1 MSMLR
6 RSVRSFS
13 AVTFSACMVVGIAG
27 AGVAQS
33 QSLDAQSTAASGSL
47 QQSGSSLGSLE
58 DLLPG
63 GKAPKNIIYMIGD
76 GMGYNHVANTNIFET
91 GQSRYGV
98 EGEADGEKL
107 EQADGEAVQVFES
120 DEWQKSSMSTYPVDS
135 GYDPVKAWNDND
147 YINHDVTDSAAAG
160 TAMATGQK
168 TLNGMIGVDAEGKE
182 LENTNER
189 ALSIGKSAGVV
200 SSVPFNHA
208 TPAAWGAHNSDRNAL
223 HEMAD
228 EMIDSDLNVIFGAGH
243 PDFDD
248 NATERSAKYEY
259 LSEEGQDLLESND
272 SGFDYFDDSETFA
285 DLAAGNVSSDRYF
298 GLAPVATTL
307 QQNRDGESSA
317 PGDVPENDVTD
328 LPTMSTAAL
337 NVLNQDPDGFQVM
350 IEGGAIDWTGHA
362 NESARNVEETQDF
375 NAAVEAVNDWV
386 EKNSNWD
393 ETLVIVTADHE
404 TGFLSGEEQG
414 DGWKAL
420 HGPAGQLAS
429 HQWYSG
435 NHTNQLVPVFVRGA
449 GADAVIASADK
460 QDPVRG
466 SYIDNTTIAKLTL
479 ENWWTAEGK

>member
-6 RSVRSFS
+6 RSVRTFS
-13 AVTFSACMVVGIAG
+13 AVTFSTCMVVGIAG

-33 QSLDAQSTAASGSL
+33 QTLDAQSTAAFGSL

-76 GMGYNHVANTNIFET
+76 GMGYNHVASTNLFES

-98 EGEADGEKL
+98 EGEANSETL
-107 EQADGEAVQVFES
+107 EEAGGDAVQVYEN
-120 DEWQKSSMSTYPVDS
+120 DEWQQSSMSTYPVDS
-135 GYDPVKAWNDND
+135 GYDPVQAWNDND
-147 YINHDVTDSAAAG
+147 YINQNVTDSAAAG

-168 TLNGMIGVDAEGKE
+168 TLNGMIGVDAEGNE

-208 TPAAWGAHNSDRNAL
+208 TPAAWGAHNPDRNAL

-228 EMIDSDLNVIFGAGH
+228 EMIDGELNVVFGAGH

-248 NATERSAKYEY
+248 NAAARESNYEY
-259 LSEEGQDLLESND
+259 ISEEGQERLESGD
-272 SGFDYFDDSETFA
+272 TEFEYFDDSETF
-285 DLAAGNVSSDRYF
+285 DELAAGNVSSDRYF

-307 QQNRDGESSA
+307 QQNRDGESA
-317 PGDVPENDVTD
+317 LPGDVAENDVTD

-337 NVLNQDPDGFQVM
+337 NVLNQDEDGFQVM

-362 NESARNVEETQDF
+362 NESARNIEETQDF
-375 NAAVEAVNDWV
+375 NAAVEAVNTWV
-386 EKNSNWD
+386 DENSNWD

-404 TGFLSGEEQG
+404 TGYLSGEDQG
-414 DGWKAL
+414 DAWKAL
-420 HGPAGQLAS
+420 QGQAGQLPS
-429 HQWYSG
+429 HEWYSG
-435 NHTNQLVPVFVRGA
+435 NHTNQLVPVYVRGA
-449 GADAVIASADK
+449 GADAVIAAADS

-479 ENWWTAEGK
+479 ENWWTAEGR

>member
-6 RSVRSFS
+6 RSVRSVS

-33 QSLDAQSTAASGSL
+33 QSLENLPQEALGSL

-63 GKAPKNIIYMIGD
+63 GQAPKNIIYMVGD
-76 GMGYNHVANTNIFET
+76 GMGFTHVANTNLFES

-98 EGEADGEKL
+98 EGEADGETL
-107 EQADGEAVQVFES
+107 EEAGGDAVQVFEGA
-120 DEWQKSSMSTYPVDS
+120 EWQKSSMATYPVDG
-135 GYDPVKAWNDND
+135 GYDPVEAWNDNE
-147 YINHDVTDSAAAG
+147 YIAQDATDSAAAG

-168 TLNGMIGVDAEGKE
+168 TLNGRVGVDAEGNE

-200 SSVPFNHA
+200 SSVPFSHA
-208 TPAAWGAHNSDRNAL
+208 TPAAWAAHNEDRNAL
-223 HEMAD
+223 HDIAD
-228 EMIDSDLNVIFGAGH
+228 EMVDSDLDVIFGAGH

-248 NATERSAKYEY
+248 NAEERAAEY
-259 LSEEGQDLLESND
+259 DYISEDAQDRLESGD
-272 SGFDYFDDSETFA
+272 TGFEYFDDSASFA

-307 QQNRDGESSA
+307 QQNRDGESA
-317 PGDVPENDVTD
+317 FPGDVPANDVTD
-328 LPTMSTAAL
+328 LATMSTAAL
-337 NVLNQDPDGFQVM
+337 NVLGQDEDGFQVM

-362 NESARNVEETQDF
+362 NESARNIEETQDF
-375 NAAVEAVNDWV
+375 NGAVEAVNEWV
-386 EKNSNWD
+386 EANSNWD

-404 TGFLSGEEQG
+404 TGYLSGEDQG

-420 HGPAGQLAS
+420 NGPAGQLPS
-429 HQWYSG
+429 HEWYSG
-435 NHTNQLVPVFVRGA
+435 GHTNQLVPVFVRGA
-449 GADAVIASADK
+449 GADDVIAAADK

-479 ENWWTAEGK
+479 ENWWPAAGK